1 MTKKILK
8 KSFKFLKFFTKNL
21 IRSLFLLCLGILIIS
36 CIGWFLLV
44 RYFNAHNLGQIIV
57 NSLQDNLAR
66 PVVIGEIK
74 LASLNS
80 VEIKGLKIINEQME
94 DYNEFI
100 SVDDLII
107 HYDLVPLLENKVQI
121 NEIILNS
128 PVIHIIKDEQGIYNT
143 QDLAVVSQESQKGQ
157 QFNVQSLSGKN
168 WEVIIEDW
176 VIKNGTF
183 AFKDLQTKT
192 AHSLSGFNA
201 HFINLKFNDL
211 TNFSSDFVV
220 RNRIDEKITETQIAM
235 EGKINL
241 ANFKTEEMALSDTKG
256 VIQFLKKPIPFTL
269 SLTDFTSPKIE
280 ATFSVPAFSYE
291 DVSLF
296 YKKPF
301 KEKYPSFD
309 LSLKAAFE
317 DNFSKV
323 VLNSLQVKNK
333 NLTVQAQG
341 DFNFTSQL
349 GQLTYKTKEFN
360 IENLTY
366 LTFLKPYKLTGKL
379 SAQGKLLYNNGK
391 LRAPSFKA
399 DLNKVNAFI
408 SNFTIEEAKGTFEAR
423 DNFDYMTAKVQDGV
437 FKVGRQVI
445 SEIKG
450 TTTLEYSK
458 QNFYAQVYDTM
469 LNDKK
474 MKMSVAIS
482 NVANPQKR
490 RIKTLIYASTFE
502 PLEIFDLT
510 EDFVIA
516 LSDGTSNPQKEEGS
530 RAWLHNF
537 KNNIPK
543 FMPNFSGSLYAE
555 ELKTPIIYGKDF
567 YAEFA
572 LENLL
577 PGMDKLNGKIETSL
591 KDGIIY
597 KLQEAAERQQAL
609 GIAFQPFVI
618 MNNMERAGSFKMSKV
633 LKDTPVEI
641 MDASADFT
649 NGKMTVNN
657 FYVDGKVIAA
667 TINGW
672 VDWFKEDL
680 DLDIYTM
687 FKNTSKRGVL
697 SENLTDESGDPAL
710 AFRTHKTM
718 KDPAVQMKSPKKTG
732 KKIKEAH
739 AKGLNTD
746 FKQIKE
752 FIGVSDN
759 EKTEN

>member
-1 MTKKILK
+1 MTKKIFK
-8 KSFKFLKFFTKNL
+8 NSFKFLKFVIRNL
-21 IRSLFLLCLGILIIS
+21 IRSLFLVSLVILIIA

-57 NSLQDNLAR
+57 NSLQANFAR
-66 PVVIGEIK
+66 PVVISEIK

-107 HYDLVPLLENKVQI
+107 HYDLTPLFHNKVQI
-121 NEIILNS
+121 NEVILNN
-128 PVIHIIKDEQGIYNT
+128 PIIHIIKDEQGIYNT
-143 QDLAVVSQESQKGQ
+143 KDLAVTSQESQQGQ
-157 QFNVQSLSGKN
+157 KFNVQSLSGQN

-176 VIKNGTF
+176 TIKNGTF
-183 AFKDLQTKT
+183 AYKDLQTKT

-201 HFINLKFNDL
+201 HFLNLKFNDL
-211 TNFSSDFVV
+211 TDFSSDFIV
-220 RNRIDEKITETQIAM
+220 RNRIDEKIVETQIAIN
-235 EGKINL
+235 GKINL
-241 ANFKTEEMALSDTKG
+241 ANFNTEEMSFSETQG
-256 VIQFLKKPIPFTL
+256 IIQFFKKPLSFTL
-269 SLTDFTSPKIE
+269 DLKNFTNPEIE

-301 KEKYPSFD
+301 KEKYPAFD
-309 LSLKAAFE
+309 ANLKASLE
-317 DNFSKV
+317 DNFTKLTV
-323 VLNSLQVKNK
+323 NNLQVKSK
-333 NLTVQAQG
+333 NLTVQGQG
-341 DFNFTSQL
+341 DFDFTSQS
-349 GQLTYKTKEFN
+349 GKATYKTKEFD
-360 IENLTY
+360 ITKQTF
-366 LTFLKPYKLTGKL
+366 LTFLKPYKLSGRL
-379 SAQGKLLYNNGK
+379 LVQGKLLYNKGK
-391 LRAPSFKA
+391 LSAPIVKA

-423 DNFDYMTAKVQDGV
+423 DNFDYMTASVQDGI

-482 NVANPQKR
+482 NVASPEKR
-490 RIKTLIYASTFE
+490 RIKTLIYTSAFE

-516 LSDGTSNPQKEEGS
+516 LSNGESNSTKEEGS
-530 RAWLHNF
+530 LAWLHNF
-537 KNNIPK
+537 KNNLPK

-577 PGMDKLNGKIETSL
+577 PGMDHLNGKIEASL

-641 MDASADFT
+641 INASTTFT
-649 NGKMTVNN
+649 NGKMDINN
-657 FYVDGKVIAA
+657 FYLDGKVIAA
-667 TINGW
+667 TIDGW
-672 VDWFKEDL
+672 VDWFKEKF

-710 AFRTHKTM
+710 AFRTYKTM

-739 AKGLNTD
+739 AKGLETD
-746 FKQIKE
+746 FKQIEE
-752 FIGVSDN
+752 FRGVKN